1 MPRYWAIAPSSSDD
15 PDLYDAVWNYDLA
28 NGIISIGWR
37 ELGDIS
43 SLDDVQIRERLYKEL
58 PAYKQK
64 PGAATTAARML
75 HKFYHVIA
83 PGDVIFAR
91 WGLKMIA
98 GVGTVK
104 RTAYYDPDKLLPV
117 FEQFGPEYAA
127 MAHPNFIDVEWR
139 EDMRDE
145 EYEDRVFGLT
155 TLHEIAEDKA
165 RELLED
171 DERPIPPGNNPQE
184 AERSTNFALER
195 YLEDFIVSNFST
207 VFQGKLEILT
217 DPVEGIIGQQYST
230 DVGVIDIL
238 AQDASTGDFVVIELK
253 RGKAADKVVGQVLRY
268 MGWVAESLCDKNQHV
283 SGLIIC
289 GEPDE
294 KLDYALKMLSNV
306 SVKYYR
312 VDFRLHD

>member
-15 PDLYDAVWNYDLA
+15 SELYDAVWDYDLA

-43 SLDDVQIRERLYKEL
+43 SLDDVQIRDRLYVEL
-58 PAYKQK
+58 PGYKDK
-64 PGAATTAARML
+64 PGTAMTAARML
-75 HKFYHVIA
+75 YKFYHKIA

-104 RTAYYDPDKLLPV
+104 RTAYYDPDKLLPL
-117 FEQFGPEYAA
+117 FEQFGPDYAA
-127 MAHPNFIDVEWR
+127 IAYPHHIEIEWR
-139 EDMRDE
+139 EDRRDVE
-145 EYEDRVFGLT
+145 FEGRMFGLT
-155 TLHEIAEDKA
+155 TLHVITEEKA
-165 RELLED
+165 RILLGGGVESPLP
-171 DERPIPPGNNPQE
+171 EPGD
-184 AERSTNFALER
+184 LEIEGPEGFR
-195 YLEDFIVSNFST
+195 LEQHLEDFIVSNFST

-253 RGKAADKVVGQVLRY
+253 RGMAADKVVGQVLRY
-268 MGWVAESLCDKNQHV
+268 MGWVAENLCDGNQQV

-289 GEPDE
+289 GEPDM
-294 KLDYALKMLSNV
+294 KLDYALEMVRNV

-312 VDFRLHD
+312 VDFQLYD